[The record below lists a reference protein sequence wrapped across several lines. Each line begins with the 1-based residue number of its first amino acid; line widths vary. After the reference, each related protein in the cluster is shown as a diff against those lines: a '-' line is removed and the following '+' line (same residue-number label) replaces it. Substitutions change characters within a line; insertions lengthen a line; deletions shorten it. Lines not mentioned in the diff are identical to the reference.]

1 MWNAWL
7 VESQTGIKT
16 ERRNINNFRYA
27 DGTMLMAESEEE
39 LKSLLMGWKRRVEN
53 VGLEHNI
60 QKTKIIASSPIT
72 FWQIDGET
80 MEKVTDFIFL
90 CSKITADSDCSHE
103 IERHLLL
110 GRKAMTNLD
119 SVLKCRDITLPTKV
133 CIVKA
138 MIFLVVMYRCESW
151 TIKKAEC
158 QRINA
163 FELQCWR
170 RLLRIPWI
178 ARRSNH
184 SILNKSILNIHC
196 KDWCWSSNT
205 LATWFEELTHWKR
218 PWCWE
223 ILKAKGEGSGREWDG
238 WAVSH
243 TQWSWTWANS
253 RSERQGSLACCSSWG
268 HKKLDM
274 S

>member
-1 MWNAWL
+1 MKCLAGWITSWNQDWGEKYQQL
-7 VESQTGIKT
+7 QIC
-16 ERRNINNFRYA
+16 RRYHANDRKWR
-27 DGTMLMAESEEE
+27 GTKEPLDRVKEESE
-39 LKSLLMGWKRRVEN
+39 K

-60 QKTKIIASSPIT
+60 QKTKIMASNPIT

-80 MEKVTDFIFL
+80 METVTGFIFL
-90 CSKITADSDCSHE
+90 CSKITVDGDCSHE

-119 SVLKCRDITLPTKV
+119 SIFKCRDITLPTEV
-133 CIVKA
+133 CIVRA
-138 MIFLVVMYRCESW
+138 MLFLVVMYGCENW

-170 RLLRIPWI
+170 RLLRIPWT
-178 ARRSNH
+178 ASRSNQ
-184 SILNKSILNIHC
+184 SILQKSTLNIHW
-196 KDWCWSSNT
+196 KYQSWSSNT
-205 LATWFEELTHWKR
+205 LAIWLEEPTHWKR
-218 PWCWE
+218 PWCLE
-223 ILKAKGEGSGREWDG
+223 ILKAKGKGSGREWDG
-238 WAVSH
+238 WTVSH

-253 RSERQGSLACCSSWG
+253 RSERQGILACYISWG
-268 HKKLDM
+268 HKKSDM